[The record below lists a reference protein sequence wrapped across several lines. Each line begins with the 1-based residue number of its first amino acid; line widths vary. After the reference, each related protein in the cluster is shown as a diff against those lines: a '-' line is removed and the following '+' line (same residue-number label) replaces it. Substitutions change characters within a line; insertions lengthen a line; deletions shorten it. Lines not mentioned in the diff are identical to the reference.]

1 MARQPAGCPMLTKLL
16 IVAVVLFIIVTLFRA
31 LWALVRGGA
40 DKTSVVRALTIR
52 VALSVSLFI
61 ALLLS
66 AKMGWIET
74 HGLR

>member
-16 IVAVVLFIIVTLFRA
+16 IVAVLLLIIVTLFRA
-31 LWALVRGGA
+31 LWALMHRSEDRTA
-40 DKTSVVRALTIR
+40 VVRALTIR
-52 VALSVSLFI
+52 VAVSVGLFI
-61 ALLLS
+61 VLLLS

>member
-1 MARQPAGCPMLTKLL
+1 MARLSAGCPMLTKLL
-16 IVAVVLFIIVTLFRA
+16 IVAVLLFIIFTLFRA
-31 LWALVRGGA
+31 LWALMRSNG
-40 DKTSVVRALTIR
+40 DKTAVVRTLTIR
-52 VALSVSLFI
+52 VALSVALFI

>member
-1 MARQPAGCPMLTKLL
+1 MARLSAGCPMLTKLL
-16 IVAVVLFIIVTLFRA
+16 IVAVLLFIVFTLFRA
-31 LWALVRGGA
+31 LWALMRSNG
-40 DKTSVVRALTIR
+40 DKTAVVRTLTIR
-52 VALSVSLFI
+52 VALSVALFI

>member
-1 MARQPAGCPMLTKLL
+1 MARLSAGCPMFTKLL
-16 IVAVVLFIIVTLFRA
+16 IVAVLLFIIFTLFRA
-31 LWALVRGGA
+31 LWALMRSNG
-40 DKTSVVRALTIR
+40 DKTAVVRTLTIR
-52 VALSVSLFI
+52 VALSVALFI